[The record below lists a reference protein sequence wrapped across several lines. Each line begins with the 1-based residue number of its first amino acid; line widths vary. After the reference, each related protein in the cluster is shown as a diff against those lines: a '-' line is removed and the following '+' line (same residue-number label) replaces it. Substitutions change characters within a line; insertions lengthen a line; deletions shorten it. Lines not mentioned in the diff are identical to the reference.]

1 MTKSSSLKVDT
12 NAIEYSLNM
21 ASKSKIIPI
30 APELGRKSAYVA
42 RNRAALIRAAQHVF
56 AETGPTATMEAVA
69 AYAEV
74 APSTVYKHFETKEN
88 LLSLAL
94 LEAFSQWSEW
104 AQTLTAKTADPLTRL
119 VLPMRLFVRLR
130 TTHPLFAQLVK
141 SCFGEVHKIVAAT
154 NTGFAEELRHLRDT
168 KVLVIDNLEIRVMNH
183 GSVLTGIIEMQLNKP
198 DSTDD
203 DADTAIEI
211 ALGMLCISAA
221 KAKKIAHSPL
231 PRLLS

>member
-1 MTKSSSLKVDT
+1 
-12 NAIEYSLNM
+12 M
-21 ASKSKIIPI
+21 AAKSKSIPI

-74 APSTVYKHFETKEN
+74 APSTVYKHFETKDR

-94 LEAFSQWSEW
+94 LEAFSQWSDW
-104 AQTLTAKTADPLTRL
+104 MQTMTSETKDPLAQL

-130 TTHPLFAQLVK
+130 TTHPLFAHLVK
-141 SCFGEVHKIVAAT
+141 SCFSEVHNIVAIT
-154 NTGFAEELRHLRDT
+154 NTGFAEALQYLADT
-168 KVLVIDNLEIRVMNH
+168 EELVIDNLELRVMNH
-183 GSVLTGIIEMQLNKP
+183 GSVLAGILGMQLNNP
-198 DSTDD
+198 DSTDN

-211 ALGMLCISAA
+211 ALGMLCISKA
-221 KAKKIAHSPL
+221 KAKKLSHAPL
-231 PRLLS
+231 PKLLT